1 MAKTTLID
9 KLDLEIL
16 KLLSRDSK
24 ISFSEISNLL
34 KVSNTTIHVRI
45 KRLQKLEVIKNFTIT
60 IDYNKLGF
68 NYTCYMGIYLD
79 KASKY
84 DTALKELK
92 KINNITGM
100 DFTTGKSSLFCKI
113 RAIDSN
119 DARLIISK
127 IHKIEGIN
135 RTETF
140 LLFGAIVEPKKKVY
154 SQLLISNPYSLL
166 FLPL

>member
-1 MAKTTLID
+1 MTLNKLID

-16 KLLSRDSK
+16 KILSRNSK

-34 KVSNTTIHVRI
+34 NVSNTTIHVRI
-45 KRLQKLEVIKNFTIT
+45 KRLQKLDVIKNFTIT
-60 IDYNKLGF
+60 IDYGKLGF

-84 DTALKELK
+84 DSVLNKLK
-92 KINNITGM
+92 KIENITGM

-119 DARLIISK
+119 DARNIIGK
-127 IHKIEGIN
+127 IHKIDGIN

-140 LLFGAIVEPKKKVY
+140 FSLEQILNQKE
-154 SQLLISNPYSLL
+154 SLL
-166 FLPL
+166 STINF

>member
-45 KRLQKLEVIKNFTIT
+45 KRLKKLEVIKNFTIT

-68 NYTCYMGIYLD
+68 SYTCYMGIYLD

-84 DTALKELK
+84 DAALIELK

-140 LLFGAIVEPKKKVY
+140 FSLE
-154 SQLLISNPYSLL
+154 QLLNQKESLL
-166 FLPL
+166 STINF

>member
-1 MAKTTLID
+1 MAKSLID
-9 KLDLEIL
+9 SLDLEIL
-16 KLLSRDSK
+16 KMLSRDSK
-24 ISFSEISNLL
+24 VTFSEISKQLN
-34 KVSNTTIHVRI
+34 VSNTTIHVRI
-45 KRLQKLEVIKNFTIT
+45 KRLQRLEIIKNFTIT
-60 IDYNKLGF
+60 IDYSKLGF

-84 DTALKELK
+84 DVALKALK
-92 KINNITGM
+92 KIDNITGM

-119 DARLIISK
+119 DAREIISR

-140 LLFGAIVEPKKKVY
+140 FSLEQILNQKE
-154 SQLLISNPYSLL
+154 SLL
-166 FLPL
+166 STIHFSD

>member
-1 MAKTTLID
+1 MAKSLID

-24 ISFSEISNLL
+24 VTFSEISKHL

-45 KRLQKLEVIKNFTIT
+45 KRLQRLEIIKNFTIT
-60 IDYNKLGF
+60 IDYGKLGF

-84 DTALKELK
+84 DSVLNRLK
-92 KINNITGM
+92 KIENITGM

-119 DARLIISK
+119 DAREI
-127 IHKIEGIN
+127 
-135 RTETF
+135 
-140 LLFGAIVEPKKKVY
+140 
-154 SQLLISNPYSLL
+154 
-166 FLPL
+166 

>member
-1 MAKTTLID
+1 MAKTALID

-34 KVSNTTIHVRI
+34 NVSNTTIHVRI

-68 NYTCYMGIYLD
+68 NYTCYMEIYLD

-84 DTALKELK
+84 ESALNELK

-113 RAIDSN
+113 RAKDSK
-119 DARLIISK
+119 DARIIISK

-140 LLFGAIVEPKKKVY
+140 FSLE
-154 SQLLISNPYSLL
+154 QLLNQKESLL
-166 FLPL
+166 STICF

>member
-79 KASKY
+79 KASNRFKRN
-84 DTALKELK
+84 AGIPPVQKWGAK
-92 KINNITGM
+92 NKILS
-100 DFTTGKSSLFCKI
+100 FSSSTYTKI
-113 RAIDSN
+113 AKFIPS
-119 DARLIISK
+119 S
-127 IHKIEGIN
+127 
-135 RTETF
+135 F
-140 LLFGAIVEPKKKVY
+140 V
-154 SQLLISNPYSLL
+154 
-166 FLPL
+166 

>member
-1 MAKTTLID
+1 MTKNKLID

-16 KLLSRDSK
+16 KMLSLNSK
-24 ISFSEISNLL
+24 TSFSDISNFLG
-34 KVSNTTIHVRI
+34 VSNTTIHVRI
-45 KRLQKLEVIKNFTIT
+45 KRLQKLKIIKNFTIT
-60 IDYNKLGF
+60 IDYSKLGF

-84 DTALKELK
+84 DSALKELK
-92 KINNITGM
+92 KIQNITGM

-119 DARLIISK
+119 DARNIISK
-127 IHKIEGIN
+127 IHKIYGIN

-140 LLFGAIVEPKKKVY
+140 FSLE
-154 SQLLISNPYSLL
+154 QLLNQKESLL
-166 FLPL
+166 STINFL

>member
-60 IDYNKLGF
+60 IDYNKLG
-68 NYTCYMGIYLD
+68 L
-79 KASKY
+79 
-84 DTALKELK
+84 
-92 KINNITGM
+92 
-100 DFTTGKSSLFCKI
+100 TTL
-113 RAIDSN
+113 AIWVF
-119 DARLIISK
+119 I
-127 IHKIEGIN
+127 
-135 RTETF
+135 
-140 LLFGAIVEPKKKVY
+140 
-154 SQLLISNPYSLL
+154 
-166 FLPL
+166 